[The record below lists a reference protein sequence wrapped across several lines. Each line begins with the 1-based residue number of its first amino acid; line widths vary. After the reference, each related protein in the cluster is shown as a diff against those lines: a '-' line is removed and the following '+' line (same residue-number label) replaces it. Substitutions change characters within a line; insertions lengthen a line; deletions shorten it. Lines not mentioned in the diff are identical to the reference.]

1 MTDQRLFILLWIGW
15 SITQKMKPTG
25 LFVTW
30 MILTILLTFSLI
42 GIVLFVPNGS
52 SQSTW
57 MQIGLKLLDK
67 IQ

>member
-1 MTDQRLFILLWIGW
+1 
-15 SITQKMKPTG
+15 MKPTG

-57 MQIGLKLLDK
+57 MQIGLRLIDK
-67 IQ
+67 IE

>member
-1 MTDQRLFILLWIGW
+1 
-15 SITQKMKPTG
+15 MKPTG

-30 MILTILLTFSLI
+30 MLLTILLTFSLI
-42 GIVLFVPNGS
+42 GIVLFIPNGVNP
-52 SQSTW
+52 STW